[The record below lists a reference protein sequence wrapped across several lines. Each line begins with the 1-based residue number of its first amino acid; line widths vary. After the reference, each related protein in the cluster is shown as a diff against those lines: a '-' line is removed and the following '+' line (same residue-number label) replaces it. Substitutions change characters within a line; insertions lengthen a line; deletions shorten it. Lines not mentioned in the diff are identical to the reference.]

1 MTQSPQPA
9 RLPSGGLIDRTRS
22 LSFTFDGKPL
32 SGFHG
37 DTLASALIAS
47 GTRLI
52 GRSFKYHR
60 PRGIL
65 TAGVEEPNA
74 LVELRAGA
82 RREPNTRATTAELYD
97 GLTAASQNRWPS
109 LSLDLLSANQMVSPF
124 LAAGFYYK
132 TFMWPASF
140 WEKLYEPLIRRAA
153 GLGRGAGVEDP
164 DTYEKACAFCDVLVI
179 GSGPA
184 GLMAARA
191 AGRAGARVIVCEEDF
206 AFGGRL
212 LAERLAVDGK
222 AGADWAA
229 DVVAELA
236 AMPNVTLMPRT
247 SVAGVY
253 DGGTYAAVQRVADH
267 LPEPP
272 PFRPRQRLWKIV
284 ARRTVLASG
293 AIERGIVFGGNDLPG
308 VMMAGAVRSF
318 LNRFAAVPMR
328 RLAVFTCNDS
338 GWQTVAD
345 ARAAGLQ
352 VAAVID
358 TRTHIAAPLRALAQQ
373 AGAEVFPGGQV
384 NDALGGRSVEAV
396 DIRAADG
403 RHTRLAVDGLAM
415 SGGWNLNIGLASHLG
430 HKPVWRDSV
439 AAFAAD
445 ALPPGFAIAGAAAG
459 GLTLAQCL
467 AEGAAAGARAA
478 ADSGHRPKP
487 AEIPACSEDSAAISA
502 FWHVA
507 EARGKAFV
515 DFQNDVTDNDIA
527 IAYSEGFR
535 SVEHL
540 KRYTTLG
547 MATDQ
552 GKLGNVPG
560 MALMATLTGRD
571 MAATG
576 TTVLRPPHVPVALGA
591 FAGHHRGRH
600 FRPVRLSPLHSWSA
614 ARNAS
619 FTGIGAW
626 LRPEFYPLPGEH
638 DWLTACTRE
647 VRAVRS
653 AVGLCDVST
662 LGKIDVMGKDAGAF
676 LDRVYANTFSTL
688 AVGKIRYGLMLRED
702 GHVLDDGTCAR
713 LAPDHFVM
721 STTTA
726 NAVKVMHHLEFCIQV
741 IWPELDVQLASVSEH
756 WAQMALAGPRA
767 RDVLRAVVDP
777 AFDLSDKAL
786 PYMGYAPVTVCGGTP
801 ARLFRISFCGELAY
815 EIAVAAR
822 FGAALAEAMM
832 QAGAA
837 HDIVPYGLEALNV
850 MRIEKG
856 HVTGAEI
863 NGQTTAQDLGLGKMV
878 SAKKDFIGR
887 VLAQRPGL
895 ADPLRPALVGFKPVD
910 KSARLRSGAHFVSQK
925 AAANA
930 ASDEGFMTS
939 CCYSPSLGCW
949 IGLGLLRGGTAR
961 IGDVVRALD
970 PIRNGETDLI
980 VCSPHFVDAAGE
992 RLRPAEAVADRL
1004 LAISTPANAPNPLAA
1019 SVRDDMMPGRHGAPE
1034 GPAGIFVQMHE
1045 YPVMLLVLAR
1055 KGQQAALAAKIQ
1067 ALFGLALPV
1076 RPKRVMAGEMAAISL
1091 APSQWLVTGPPAL
1104 ARQMANACEGLASV
1118 SDQSDSRALLRVAGP
1133 EVRPMLAKGVPLD
1146 LHPDAFQPGDAA
1158 ATLVAHMS
1166 AWIWQLDDAPTYE
1179 IAVPRSMAG
1188 SFADW
1193 LQASAGEY
1201 GMEVRASLALNCAEQ

>member
-1 MTQSPQPA
+1 MIKSPQPA
-9 RLPSGGLIDRTRS
+9 RLPSGGLIDRTRP
-22 LSFTFDGKPL
+22 LAFTFDGKSL

-37 DTLASALIAS
+37 DTLASALIAN

-74 LVELRAGA
+74 LVEMRGGA
-82 RREPNTRATTAELYD
+82 RREPNTRATTAELYA
-97 GLTAASQNRWPS
+97 GLVAASQNRWPS
-109 LSLDLLSANQMVSPF
+109 LALDLLSVNQLVSPF

-153 GLGRGAGVEDP
+153 GLGRGAGEEDP
-164 DTYEKACAFCDVLVI
+164 DTYEKAYAFCDVLVI

-184 GLMAARA
+184 GLMAARV
-191 AGRAGARVIVCEEDF
+191 AGRAGARVILCEEDF
-206 AFGGRL
+206 VFGGRL
-212 LAERLAVDGK
+212 LAEKLAVDGT
-222 AGADWAA
+222 AAAEWVA

-236 AMPNVTLMPRT
+236 TMPNVTLMPRT

-253 DGGTYAAVQRVADH
+253 DGGTYAAVQRVSDH

-272 PFRPRQRLWKIV
+272 PFQPRQRLWKIV
-284 ARRTVLASG
+284 AKRAVLASG

-308 VMMAGAVRSF
+308 VMMAGAVRSY
-318 LNRFAAVPMR
+318 LNRFAVAPMQ

-338 GWQTVAD
+338 GWRTVAD
-345 ARAAGLQ
+345 ARAAGLT

-358 TRTHIAAPLRALAQQ
+358 TRTEIAAELRALAKH
-373 AGAEVFPGGQV
+373 AGAELFLGGQV
-384 NDALGGRSVEAV
+384 NDALGGRSVEAI

-430 HKPVWRDSV
+430 HKPVWRESL

-445 ALPPGFAIAGAAAG
+445 ALPPGLAIAGAAAG
-459 GLTLAQCL
+459 GMTLAECL
-467 AEGAAAGARAA
+467 PQGAAEGARAA
-478 ADSGHRPKP
+478 ADTGHTPKP
-487 AEIPACSEDSAAISA
+487 SENLACGDDSAALTA
-502 FWHVA
+502 FWHV
-507 EARGKAFV
+507 ENARGKAFV
-515 DFQNDVTDNDIA
+515 DFQNDVTDKDIA

-576 TTVLRPPHVPVALGA
+576 TTVLRPPHIPVALGA

-600 FRPVRLSPLHSWSA
+600 FRPVRLSPLHKWSA

-619 FTGIGAW
+619 FTEIGAW
-626 LRPEFYPLPGEH
+626 LRPEFYPLPGEK

-647 VRAVRS
+647 VNAVRS

-662 LGKIDVMGKDAGAF
+662 LGKIDVMGADAGIF

-713 LAPDHFVM
+713 LAPGHFVM

-726 NAVKVMHHLEFCIQV
+726 NAVKVMQHLEFCLQV
-741 IWPELDVQLASVSEH
+741 IWPELDVQLASVSEQ

-767 RDVLRAVVDP
+767 RNVLREVVDP
-777 AFDLSDKAL
+777 AFDLSDGCL
-786 PYMGYAPVTVCGGTP
+786 PYMGYAEVTVCGGTP
-801 ARLFRISFCGELAY
+801 ARLFRLSFCGELAY

-822 FGAALAEAMM
+822 FGGALAEAIM

-837 HDIVPYGLEALNV
+837 HGIVPYGLEALNV

-878 SAKKDFIGR
+878 STKKDFVGR

-910 KSARLRSGAHFVSQK
+910 KSARLRSGAHFVAQK
-925 AAANA
+925 AEAIAAN
-930 ASDEGFMTS
+930 DEGFMTS
-939 CCYSPSLGCW
+939 CCYSPSTGCW
-949 IGLGLLRGGTAR
+949 IGLGLLRGGAAR
-961 IGDVVRALD
+961 IGDVVRAID
-970 PIRNGETDLI
+970 PIRNAETDLI
-980 VCSPHFVDAAGE
+980 VCSPHFVDPAGE
-992 RLRPAEAVADRL
+992 RLRPAAAASGIVAAVADRRVPPAGEKL
-1004 LAISTPANAPNPLAA
+1004 PLHLAVSDRDYIPPGHYGST
-1019 SVRDDMMPGRHGAPE
+1019 D
-1034 GPAGIFVQMHE
+1034 GPAGMFVQMHE
-1045 YPVMLLVLAR
+1045 YPAMLIVIAR
-1055 KGQQAALAAKIQ
+1055 KGQQAALSATMLAH
-1067 ALFGLALPV
+1067 FGLALPAG
-1076 RPKRVMAGEMAAISL
+1076 PKRVVAGELAAISL
-1091 APSQWLVTGPPAL
+1091 APAQWLVTGPPAL
-1104 ARQMANACEGLASV
+1104 ARQVTNACEGLASV
-1118 SDQSDSRALLRVAGP
+1118 SDQTDSRRVLRLSGP
-1133 EVRPMLAKGVPLD
+1133 DVRQMLAKGVPLD
-1146 LHPDAFQPGDAA
+1146 LHPEAFQPGDAA
-1158 ATLVAHMS
+1158 ATIVSHISTWM
-1166 AWIWQLDDAPTYE
+1166 WQLDDAPAYE
-1179 IAVPRSMAG
+1179 LAVPRSMAG

-1193 LQASAGEY
+1193 LKASAAEF
-1201 GMEVRASLALNCAEQ
+1201 GMVVG